1 MRDPSRPRA
10 LREFLGGLGL
20 IGHGLR
26 TWVTA
31 PRLMWLGMVPAL
43 IVGAA
48 AIAALVVLGFGIA
61 PLSAWVTPFAE
72 GWDEPWR
79 TGIRVLSG
87 AVIAVLAVLL
97 LVFSFTA
104 LTLAVGSVFY
114 EKIWHHVESRFG
126 PPPTAPARGFW
137 RGLRKGLGDGI
148 RMLLSA
154 IGFAA
159 LAAPFG
165 FIPVVG
171 PALAAVLSALF
182 GGWLLATELTGFG
195 FDARG
200 FTLSQRRRALRGRRA
215 CALGFGLGV
224 YLLFLI
230 PLGAVIIMPAAVAGA
245 TLLSR
250 RVLGEPVEPA

>member
-1 MRDPSRPRA
+1 MADPSRPGA

-20 IGHGLR
+20 IGQGLR

-31 PRLMWLGMVPAL
+31 PKLMWLGMVPAL

-48 AIAALVVLGFGIA
+48 AIAALVALGFGIA
-61 PLSAWVTPFAE
+61 PLSVWVTPFAE
-72 GWDEPWR
+72 GWVEPWR

-87 AVIAVLAVLL
+87 TVIVVLAVLL
-97 LVFSFTA
+97 IVFSFTA
-104 LTLAVGSVFY
+104 VTLAVGGVFY
-114 EKIWHHVESRFG
+114 EKIWRHVESRFG
-126 PPPTAPARGFW
+126 EPPQSLQRGFW
-137 RGLRKGLGDGI
+137 GDVRKGLGDGI

-154 IGFAA
+154 IGFALLA
-159 LAAPFG
+159 LPFG

-182 GGWLLATELTGFG
+182 GGWLLAVELSGFG

-200 FTLSQRRRALRGRRA
+200 FTLRQRRRALRTRRA
-215 CALGFGLGV
+215 RALGFGVGV

-230 PLGAVIIMPAAVAGA
+230 PLGAVIVMPAAVAGA
-245 TLLSR
+245 ALLSR
-250 RVLGEPVEPA
+250 KALGEPVEAP